1 MSPEGKFVEAEI
13 ELRTNPV
20 SLKQCRIAFSRAGE
34 HEPGVDRLPA
44 PPPDAK
50 DSEKCPFCR
59 PQIFKSTPRLIPEIA
74 EEGIL
79 TRGKSILFP
88 NMFPYGSYSAVAVFD
103 EIHFVEIGDSDIQ
116 TYADG
121 FANCAEYLKRV
132 VDNDHEVIYT
142 AITQNHLPSSGG
154 SLLHPHLQ
162 IQADRIA
169 SNHHRLLTERAEEH
183 YRSTGLH
190 LFSDY
195 AKHEIREEKRYIGNT
210 GPWEWMAAFAPE
222 GFFELWG
229 IFPGVTSVR
238 ELAYE
243 NWKHLACGVLNAQR
257 FYRSLNR
264 NGYNLGI
271 LSIEN
276 EASMVEL
283 RVVMLVRSNYA
294 PWTRNDRTGFE
305 LMLGDMATFL
315 APEKTAE
322 LARPF
327 WNDAS

>member
-1 MSPEGKFVEAEI
+1 
-13 ELRTNPV
+13 
-20 SLKQCRIAFSRAGE
+20 
-34 HEPGVDRLPA
+34 
-44 PPPDAK
+44 
-50 DSEKCPFCR
+50 
-59 PQIFKSTPRLIPEIA
+59 
-74 EEGIL
+74 EGIL
-79 TRGKSILFP
+79 TRGESILFP

-103 EIHFVEIGDSDIQ
+103 EAHFTEIGGSDVQ
-116 TYADG
+116 TYADC

-132 VDNDHEVIYT
+132 VDNDTEAIYT

-169 SNHHRLLTERAEEH
+169 SNHHRTLMNRAEE
-183 YRSTGLH
+183 YYGSAGSL

-195 AKHEIREEKRYIGNT
+195 LEHERQEQARYIGNT
-210 GPWEWMAAFAPE
+210 GSWEWMAAFAPE

-229 IFPGVTSVR
+229 ILPGVTSVR
-238 ELAYE
+238 NPTNED
-243 NWKHLACGVLNAQR
+243 WRHLARGVLNTQR

-271 LSIEN
+271 LSIEG
-276 EASMVEL
+276 EESMVEL
-283 RVVMLVRSNYA
+283 RIVTMVRSNYA

-315 APEKTAE
+315 PPERTAE

-327 WNDAS
+327 WDGTANP